1 MNICLRL
8 VAAAVACTLCVNAH
22 ADAPAVEP
30 VEDELGWDEPG
41 HGLRAISIGY
51 ELVEVDGAFFRDTYI
66 GGDLAGRTRSESL
79 VLGIDYGINE
89 RWSLSASL
97 PYVRRR
103 YDGPFPHNP
112 AILDPPNN
120 TAPALD
126 NGKYHGNLQDYR
138 FGVHYLREFGG
149 FTVSPYLIAHLP
161 SHDYPHFGNAAV
173 GQNLWKLQGGANVSY
188 LFESLPLYVALD
200 LSYTRVEETLG
211 QNVDHWIAD
220 VSVGYVIASSVA
232 LSVFMTEKDGNGSS
246 FFPSRSD
253 ERYYQHDRM
262 QPLLY
267 RSGGASVEWA
277 IGESYGLAATWSTM
291 LDGYTVQNID
301 YALNVTLTRYF
312 D

>member
-1 MNICLRL
+1 MISRL
-8 VAAAVACTLCVNAH
+8 LLAIAGAWCHSAGASAAATEPD
-22 ADAPAVEP
+22 DAFGRE
-30 VEDELGWDEPG
+30 ERS
-41 HGLRAISIGY
+41 HGLRAISLGY
-51 ELVEVDGAFFRDTYI
+51 EFVEVDGAYFRDRYL
-66 GGDLAGRTRSESL
+66 GGDVAGRTRSESL
-79 VLGIDYGINE
+79 VLGIDYAIDA

-97 PYVRRR
+97 PYFRRR

-120 TAPALD
+120 SAPALD
-126 NGKYHGNLQDYR
+126 NGRYHGNLQDYR
-138 FGVHYLREFGG
+138 FGVHYLREFAG

-188 LFESLPLYVALD
+188 LLASIPLYFALD
-200 LSYTRVEETLG
+200 LSFTRVEETLG

-232 LSVFMTEKDGNGSS
+232 VSVFMVEKDGNGST
-246 FFPSRSD
+246 FFPSRTD
-253 ERYYQHDRM
+253 ERWYQHDRM

-267 RSGGASVEWA
+267 RSAGASVEWA
-277 IGESYGLAATWSTM
+277 VGESYGLAATWSTM
-291 LDGYTVQNID
+291 VDGYTVQNID
-301 YALNVTLTRYF
+301 YAVNVTLTRYF